1 MADSSAGSPL
11 DETPGV
17 EGTAAPPNTGPQDAS
32 RWMIVFAASAM
43 LAVSMGL
50 LVNGLSAFFLPLE
63 AEFHATRADV
73 ALVNTAGLVG
83 IALGGILV
91 GLIADRANIR
101 TICVT
106 AALVVGGGTLAA
118 SWATSL
124 PQLYAI
130 FFLAGLLGGGA
141 LFAPLIAVV
150 GSWFPAGAGLA
161 IGIVSAG
168 HGLGQG
174 GVPFAAALL
183 IEGLGWRGA
192 MAALGL
198 ATLALLLPLALLV
211 RRPPSGPVRAVVAES
226 RAMLHPALVVVAM
239 SIAVLGCCTGMAV
252 PLMHLVPLVQ
262 GCGFTAPQA
271 GGVLFTLMVAAVA
284 GRVAFGQLADM
295 IGAIPAYLTSVAWQT
310 LTVFAFTQVSSLEAF
325 YVLAPIY
332 GFGYGGVMTGV
343 LTSTQALTPANRRA
357 AATGI
362 VLAFAWLGH
371 GLGGWQGGLF
381 FDLTRSYNVSFG
393 NAVAAGI
400 VNLVVMY
407 MVLILLRRRRRQQ
420 LPAGSPRGVA

>member
-1 MADSSAGSPL
+1 
-11 DETPGV
+11 V
-17 EGTAAPPNTGPQDAS
+17 
-32 RWMIVFAASAM
+32 IVFAASAM

-63 AEFHATRADV
+63 AEFRATRADV

-91 GLIADRANIR
+91 GMIADRTDIR
-101 TICVT
+101 RICVT
-106 AALVVGGGTLAA
+106 AALVIGGGTLAA
-118 SWATSL
+118 AWATSL
-124 PQLYAI
+124 TQLYVL

-183 IEGLGWRGA
+183 IDSLGWRGA
-192 MAALGL
+192 MAVLGI

-211 RRPPSGPVRAVVAES
+211 RRPPAAAVRAAAAES
-226 RAMLHPALVVVAM
+226 PATLPAALVIVAM

-271 GGVLFTLMVAAVA
+271 GSVLFTLMIAAVA

-310 LTVFAFTQVSSLEAF
+310 LTVFAFTQLSSLEAF

-381 FDLTRSYNVSFG
+381 FDLTRSYDLSFA
-393 NAVAAGI
+393 NAVLAGI
-400 VNLVVMY
+400 VNLVVMS
-407 MVLILLRRRRRQQ
+407 MILIVLLRRQRQQ
-420 LPAGSPRGVA
+420 LRDDARRGVA